1 MALIFPRVAHNHIK
15 QGYFPT
21 DLATLSTICSRVDT
35 DAGAIRGCDP
45 CCGEG
50 AAMLHL
56 VGHLSRNGTKVEA
69 CCIEIDQDRSD
80 QARHVLSPFGATV
93 VHADMADVLAP
104 RGSFNLLFLNPP
116 YGDTLNTAEAFQRGN
131 SDRHEK
137 LFCRQWFQTLQV
149 GGILILV
156 VPFYVLDEEL
166 STLIARNF
174 DRLSVRKAPAQE
186 FRQAV
191 IIGVKRRPAHPPAEL
206 VRQMVGFAAGQ
217 QEAIELDD
225 TGVYLVPEVPE
236 LEFSFT
242 LVRLDPRQLGQE
254 IAGRMA
260 NSTLWPRY
268 RQIFRSGQIQAHR
281 RPLCPL
287 SQWHLALA
295 LAAGQISG
303 LVSCDNR
310 ILLVKGATFK
320 RKEISREFDHR
331 PDGSV
336 LQTTVA
342 IDRFVPVIKAI
353 DLTPDTPLFGSI
365 LTIR

>member
-1 MALIFPRVAHNHIK
+1 MALIFPRLAQNHIK
-15 QGYFPT
+15 RGYFPT
-21 DLATLSTICSRVDT
+21 DLDTLSAICARIDT
-35 DAGAIRGCDP
+35 AAEAVRICDP

-50 AAMLHL
+50 AAVHHL
-56 VGHLSRNGTKVEA
+56 LDHLRRNGTTVEA
-69 CCIEIDQDRSD
+69 CCIEIDQERADH
-80 QARHVLSPFGATV
+80 AREVLGPEGATV
-93 VHADMADVLAP
+93 VHADMNDVLAP

-116 YGDTLNTAEAFQRGN
+116 YGDTINTAEAFQHGN

-149 GGILILV
+149 GGIVVLV
-156 VPFYVLDEEL
+156 VPIYALDEEL

-174 DRLSVRKAPAQE
+174 DRLSVRKAPEQA

-191 IIGVKRRPAHPPAEL
+191 IIGVKRRPSHPPAEL
-206 VRQMVGFAAGQ
+206 VRQLTGFATSE

-225 TGVYLVPEVPE
+225 AGTYLVPQVPD

-242 LVRLDPRQLGQE
+242 LVRLDARQLGQE
-254 IAGRMA
+254 IAGRMS

-268 RQIFRSGQIQAHR
+268 RQIFRSGQIQAPR

-303 LVSCDNR
+303 LVTCDSR
-310 ILLVKGATFK
+310 VLLVKGATFK
-320 RKEISREFDHR
+320 RKETTCEFEHRE
-331 PDGSV
+331 DGSV
-336 LQTTVA
+336 LQTTIA
-342 IDRFVPVIKAI
+342 IDKFVPVIKAI
-353 DLTPDTPLFGSI
+353 DLTPDTPLFGSV

>member
-1 MALIFPRVAHNHIK
+1 MSA
-15 QGYFPT
+15 G
-21 DLATLSTICSRVDT
+21 STSR
-35 DAGAIRGCDP
+35 R
-45 CCGEG
+45 E
-50 AAMLHL
+50 
-56 VGHLSRNGTKVEA
+56 S
-69 CCIEIDQDRSD
+69 
-80 QARHVLSPFGATV
+80 V
-93 VHADMADVLAP
+93 VRAVKHFEQ
-104 RGSFNLLFLNPP
+104 RGSQPP
-116 YGDTLNTAEAFQRGN
+116 
-131 SDRHEK
+131 
-137 LFCRQWFQTLQV
+137 
-149 GGILILV
+149 
-156 VPFYVLDEEL
+156 VP
-166 STLIARNF
+166 
-174 DRLSVRKAPAQE
+174 APAPDPRE
-186 FRQAV
+186 
-191 IIGVKRRPAHPPAEL
+191 
-206 VRQMVGFAAGQ
+206 
-217 QEAIELDD
+217 
-225 TGVYLVPEVPE
+225 LVPEIPE

-303 LVSCDNR
+303 LVSCDSR

-353 DLTPDTPLFGSI
+353 DLTPHTPLFGSI